1 MCWIDY
7 RDEPIPEELKYPG
20 WQTDR
25 DKDGQ
30 NTLDVMG

>member
-1 MCWIDY
+1 MNWIYWD
-7 RDEPIPEELKYPG
+7 RDKAIPEELKYPG

-30 NTLDVMG
+30 TPLM